1 MKILRTGF
9 VMLLISSLITSCE
22 KDENALTAEEES
34 AVDYFIPRDNN
45 VYHYEITTADGKKGT
60 RDLFVTGHRDSA
72 GIDITNVRGDIT
84 FDNEV
89 LTGYND
95 MFTMKGKTI
104 VKVDRAEYV
113 MKYIAKM
120 REAVEQAG
128 GRVIKSELSGYPYF
142 MHFDNLLRE
151 GGKLDFMGPD
161 VHRLELVT
169 IMGSGGQQTQVETIQ
184 DITFV
189 GGEVTKVEQV
199 TVPAGT
205 FTCNKFFYTMNT
217 HIVTKMNGNVI
228 NTLDNTEQIEVW
240 MAHGVGD
247 VKVVEKLK
255 EGTATTVLK
264 SIQKQ

>member
-1 MKILRTGF
+1 MAA
-9 VMLLISSLITSCE
+9 CE
-22 KDENALTAEEES
+22 KDEHALTTEEQT

-72 GIDITNVRGDIT
+72 GIDITNVRADMT
-84 FDNEV
+84 FEGEV

-95 MFTMKGKTI
+95 MFMVKGKTI

-113 MKYIAKM
+113 MKYLAKM
-120 REAVEQAG
+120 RDAVEKAG
-128 GRVIKSELSGYPYF
+128 GRVIKSELSGYPYY
-142 MHFDNLLRE
+142 MHFENVLRE
-151 GGKLDFMGPD
+151 GGKMSFTGPEI
-161 VHRLELVT
+161 HKLEL
-169 IMGSGGQQTQVETIQ
+169 IMVPGGDQQTRVESIQ
-184 DITFV
+184 DITFIP
-189 GGEVTKVEQV
+189 GEVTKVEQV

-217 HIVTKMNGNVI
+217 HLVTKMNGSVV

-240 MAHGVGD
+240 MAHGIGD

-255 EGTATTVLK
+255 DGTATTVLK